1 MSRSHRKPYSAPT
14 GCASAK
20 KDKQRAARGVR
31 RKQNQWLRTIDD
43 TEAAPIPHRLEC
55 AGNEVYSWGRDGKQR
70 LQRPVKCSKYLPY
83 QDGDPWPPRWY
94 GKLQRK

>member
-1 MSRSHRKPYSAPT
+1 MDESQLSQT
-14 GCASAK
+14 
-20 KDKQRAARGVR
+20 V
-31 RKQNQWLRTIDD
+31 LRTY
-43 TEAAPIPHRLEC
+43 RMREC
-55 AGNEVYSWGRDGKQR
+55 KQR